1 MQSVLPY
8 TRRAER
14 NFRAILITRKRGRN
28 VYRTLVRRGLSA
40 VAATAVLGVLGGGT
54 AVAADILP
62 PGDLPILTA
71 GSIDLGYCDRECP
84 EEPTD
89 PLGLFWIFDLG
100 SSFIG
105 S

>member
-1 MQSVLPY
+1 
-8 TRRAER
+8 
-14 NFRAILITRKRGRN
+14 

-62 PGDLPILTA
+62 PGELPIATV
-71 GSIDLGYCDRECP
+71 GSIDLGYCDRDCP

-100 SSFIG
+100 SSYIG